1 MLPDTITL
9 ALSNGGTP
17 VDEAYSRIDQVGNRS
32 LYHGVGHS
40 PTNRKT
46 LGFYRTLP
54 KKAGNFNGVM
64 KGATKLTMDHSIVNA
79 VGDTIVAPAIAEVS
93 FSIPVGVTEAEL
105 DGVLDRLEAQIEGQ
119 RSILKRL
126 LFGPEV

>member
-1 MLPDTITL
+1 MLDATITL
-9 ALSNGGTP
+9 ALPNGGTP
-17 VDEAYSRIDQVGNRS
+17 INEAFSRIDQVGNRS
-32 LYHGVGHS
+32 LYHGAGHS
-40 PTNRKT
+40 PTSRKT
-46 LGFYRTLP
+46 LGFYRSLP
-54 KKAGNFNGVM
+54 KKSGNFNGVM
-64 KGATKLTMDHSIVNA
+64 KGATKLTMDHSVLNA

-93 FSIPVGVTEAEL
+93 FSLPVGMTEAQF